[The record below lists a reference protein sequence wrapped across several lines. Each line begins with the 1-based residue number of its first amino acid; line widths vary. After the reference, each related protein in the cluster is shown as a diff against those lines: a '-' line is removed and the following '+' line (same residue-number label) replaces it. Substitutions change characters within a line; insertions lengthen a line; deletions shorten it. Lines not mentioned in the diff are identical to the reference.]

1 MYTYNVAIS
10 IFVMTVI
17 IKLKQARDEKGLS
30 LNELARLSELSPQY
44 LSKLENGGGNP
55 SLKAINAICKGL
67 GMKNGVVSWIEYVS
81 DESQSNREASP

>member
-1 MYTYNVAIS
+1 
-10 IFVMTVI
+10 MTVI

-30 LNELARLSELSPQY
+30 LNDLARVSGLSPQY

-67 GMKNGVVSWIEYVS
+67 EMKDGVVSWIEYID
-81 DESQSNREASP
+81 DENKKEPEPQATEA